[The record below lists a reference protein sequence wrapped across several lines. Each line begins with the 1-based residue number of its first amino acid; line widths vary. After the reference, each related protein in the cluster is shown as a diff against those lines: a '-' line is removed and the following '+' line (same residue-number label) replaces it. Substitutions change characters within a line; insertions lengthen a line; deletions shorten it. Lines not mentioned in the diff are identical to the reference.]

1 MAKRHKSAGRK
12 GFTGSTDEGFRVD
25 GEPLALD
32 TVAIQIYITADVSAG
47 VGDKG
52 VFANQMKTVFGK
64 VMENE
69 LKTESGT
76 VIDCVFG
83 YKSVYDRIVNSPA
96 IIGTT
101 TTLLDVIA
109 KRAVAAYK
117 S

>member
-1 MAKRHKSAGRK
+1 M
-12 GFTGSTDEGFRVD
+12 
-25 GEPLALD
+25 
-32 TVAIQIYITADVSAG
+32 AIQIYITADVPAG

-64 VMENE
+64 VMEQE